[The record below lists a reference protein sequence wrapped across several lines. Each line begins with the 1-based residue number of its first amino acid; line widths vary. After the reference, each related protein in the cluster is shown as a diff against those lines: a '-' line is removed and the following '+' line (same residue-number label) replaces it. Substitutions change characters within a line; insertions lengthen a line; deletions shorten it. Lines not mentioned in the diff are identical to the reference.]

1 MAEKK
6 KARKKGGGKYTADQ
20 ITVLKGLEAVRKRP
34 EAVRSFHPTHAVA
47 VIGPD
52 AESLVEGDV
61 ECGALGRDCA
71 LDRLRKGGGYV
82 FLLGVSQEYNST
94 IHIGEDYGGD
104 NRTLGIFNPEN
115 PKIVILNHPEQ
126 GEIEVPLSEM
136 MGNTVAFVR
145 MYDELQK
152 RGQLIEGH
160 IGKAPCQLMKGQHI
174 IDAAVKP
181 IDVCQR
187 NMLPH
192 LGDLRKTLLQFLIR
206 IAKQADGDIRVELT
220 GPEDFGESTG
230 A

>member
-1 MAEKK
+1 MNGA
-6 KARKKGGGKYTADQ
+6 
-20 ITVLKGLEAVRKRP
+20 ITEAVRKRP
-34 EAVRSFHPTHAVA
+34 EALRSFHPTHAVA

-52 AESLVEGDV
+52 AEHVLRDDV
-61 ECGALGRDCA
+61 KRGALGRDCA
-71 LDRLRKGGGYV
+71 MDKLHKGGGWV
-82 FLLGVSQEYNST
+82 LLLGVSQEYNST

-126 GEIEVPLSEM
+126 GEIELALTEM

-174 IDAAVKP
+174 IDAAV
-181 IDVCQR
+181 
-187 NMLPH
+187 
-192 LGDLRKTLLQFLIR
+192 
-206 IAKQADGDIRVELT
+206 DILK
-220 GPEDFGESTG
+220 S
-230 A
+230 